1 VSRAFTLFEVILAIL
16 ATVLIVGTCI
26 LIVQSALKYLATV
39 NAISEVISVEKNL
52 DSLLNSQFEKLLY
65 LLDQRNLSVVRVKGR
80 VFRIPSN
87 FVGGN
92 LSFITLS
99 PHENEG
105 IQLVVWKLEDNILRL
120 YKLVEEEG
128 DFKIIKESTPLLQNV
143 EQFVVHKGC
152 LRNDQSLAWF
162 SLTEPSEETC
172 FSTGYFFLQLK
183 YIYKNINREFFKVI
197 KIRSNLSG

>member
-1 VSRAFTLFEVILAIL
+1 VSRAFTLLEVILALL

-26 LIVQSALKYLATV
+26 LIFQSALKYLATV

-52 DSLLNSQFEKLLY
+52 ESLLNSQFEKLVY

-128 DFKIIKESTPLLQNV
+128 DFKIIKESTPLLK
-143 EQFVVHKGC
+143 F
-152 LRNDQSLAWF
+152 
-162 SLTEPSEETC
+162 
-172 FSTGYFFLQLK
+172 
-183 YIYKNINREFFKVI
+183 
-197 KIRSNLSG
+197 